1 MEAYFLYGAA
11 RHCGGRMVLVKRQ
24 EGGEESDDLILAF
37 ASIQTAGSLN
47 DDIEQACSFFCM
59 ETDRVSGYMMKI
71 FVEI

>member
-1 MEAYFLYGAA
+1 
-11 RHCGGRMVLVKRQ
+11 MVLVKRQ
-24 EGGEESDDLILAF
+24 EEGGGESDDLILAF